1 MQRASIYN
9 LLFYAVIPHL
19 IPSRFISVS
28 GFESLFCF
36 GFLFLGVSASGSWA
50 LDIYISAFGPWAL
63 DIWVS
68 AFSSW
73 ALDRYRLRYLLGL
86 WIGFHFKLILNRSGF
101 HFGFL
106 VKFPLRFLLNKWF
119 SFGLYLMSRFN
130 FKIIWM
136 SG

>member
-86 WIGFHFKLILNRSGF
+86 WIDRASTSDFW
-101 HFGFL
+101 
-106 VKFPLRFLLNKWF
+106 FPLRFLLNKWF